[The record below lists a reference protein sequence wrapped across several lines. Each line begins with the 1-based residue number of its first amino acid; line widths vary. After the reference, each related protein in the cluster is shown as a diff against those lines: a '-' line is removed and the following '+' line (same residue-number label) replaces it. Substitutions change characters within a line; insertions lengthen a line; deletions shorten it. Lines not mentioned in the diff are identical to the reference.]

1 MPQVLFTQRC
11 SHVCGTR
18 APPWGGSNEAL
29 GTAAGPPR
37 GHPLVAAPRWL
48 PTTGWDGDGD
58 RGGREHPQPTALLPL
73 RLSLLR
79 QKERG
84 GYVGENGL
92 SKPLRTPA
100 ARAPVPPYGRSAA
113 VGSPPS
119 FSAVTQPGDAAS
131 AAEIQ
136 RTPLRSA
143 TRAPC
148 RAVPPCGSPGRLPQ
162 RPLRAARPA
171 ALPPTGAAGPGGP
184 VGARAAPAA
193 QAPAPSGAEAGR
205 GGRRSGAGGG
215 AGRPRPPPLPVPV
228 PGPGTPRPGGGPRTE
243 RAAGRSVSGAGPRP
257 GEAGT
262 TAGGAGAGRSG
273 GEGAARGIRRECR
286 RRTAGGRRRG
296 PRGSGMRGWCRFAA
310 GGGFWVLLAGE
321 VPFPARVLRRV
332 PAWLY
337 VALVCTWRV
346 GGGARRGAGLPPGF
360 WGRSAARAGRQG
372 APGPGSPGACA
383 AASVPAEMP
392 SHRCVMPQPCSVPAS
407 SRPRGPPGDRT

>member
-1 MPQVLFTQRC
+1 M
-11 SHVCGTR
+11 
-18 APPWGGSNEAL
+18 
-29 GTAAGPPR
+29 
-37 GHPLVAAPRWL
+37 
-48 PTTGWDGDGD
+48 
-58 RGGREHPQPTALLPL
+58 
-73 RLSLLR
+73 
-79 QKERG
+79 ERG
-84 GYVGENGL
+84 R
-92 SKPLRTPA
+92 PR
-100 ARAPVPPYGRSAA
+100 
-113 VGSPPS
+113 
-119 FSAVTQPGDAAS
+119 
-131 AAEIQ
+131 Q
-136 RTPLRSA
+136 R
-143 TRAPC
+143 
-148 RAVPPCGSPGRLPQ
+148 
-162 RPLRAARPA
+162 RPRLRAALRRR
-171 ALPPTGAAGPGGP
+171 G
-184 VGARAAPAA
+184 
-193 QAPAPSGAEAGR
+193 

-346 GGGARRGAGLPPGF
+346 GGGARRGAGLPPGLL
-360 WGRSAARAGRQG
+360 GPLGGAGRE
-372 APGPGSPGACA
+372 AGSPGAGLSGCLCCCLCA
-383 AASVPAEMP
+383 SRNAVAPLCHATAVLGPRVIPAARPARGPHLKGCRRCLSPFRPRLWAVIIAAEGAVGSRLCRCLSRCPPLDFTRVCLQTGAVPSPLRTSRPPAWQRCCIGACNAEI
-392 SHRCVMPQPCSVPAS
+392 SLTQRVLS
-407 SRPRGPPGDRT
+407 SRKSHLCLAELFGVGLLCLFVGSFFFLFCRIFFFPLAAFLPSPEPTCAPAFSPL